1 LENGRAPLNIRRM
14 RNLRSSFVCLLLCF
28 VACLVPITAPAASPD
43 EDRAE
48 KVVARFLKDYLGN
61 GYLDYFR
68 ESTLVTPAA
77 KAALRKLEAAAKKKS
92 PEVPL
97 DHDPVVQGQD
107 HAETY
112 RVENIVIIGDKAT
125 AEGVAEGFPKIPL
138 RLVRTKGGWLID
150 GAGEINP
157 AKS

>member
-1 LENGRAPLNIRRM
+1 M
-14 RNLRSSFVCLLLCF
+14 RNLRSSLICLLLSF
-28 VACLVPITAPAASPD
+28 AACLVPGSAPAASPD

-48 KVVARFLKDYLGN
+48 KVATRFLKDYLSS

-68 ESTLVTPAA
+68 ESPLVTAAA

-97 DHDPVVQGQD
+97 DHDPVLQGQD
-107 HAETY
+107 HAGTY
-112 RVENIVIIGDKAT
+112 RVENIVITGDKAT
-125 AEGVAEGFPKIPL
+125 MEGVAEGFPNIPL

-157 AKS
+157 ALRPAKS

>member
-1 LENGRAPLNIRRM
+1 M
-14 RNLRSSFVCLLLCF
+14 RNLRSSLVCLLLSF
-28 VACLVPITAPAASPD
+28 VACLAPLSASAASPD

-48 KVVARFLKDYLGN
+48 KVATRFLKDYLGG

-68 ESTLVTPAA
+68 ESTLVTTAA
-77 KAALRKLEAAAKKKS
+77 KAALRKLEAAAKKRN
-92 PEVPL
+92 PELGL

-112 RVENIVIIGDKAT
+112 RIENIVIDGDKAT
-125 AEGVAEGFPKIPL
+125 GEGVAEGFPKIPL
-138 RLVRTKGGWLID
+138 RLVRAKGGWLID

-157 AKS
+157 APKAKS

>member
-1 LENGRAPLNIRRM
+1 M
-14 RNLRSSFVCLLLCF
+14 RNLRSSLVCLLLSF
-28 VACLVPITAPAASPD
+28 AACLAPLSVSAASPD

-48 KVVARFLKDYLGN
+48 KVATRFLKDYLGG

-77 KAALRKLEAAAKKKS
+77 KAALRKLEAAAKKKA
-92 PEVPL
+92 PELGL
-97 DHDPVVQGQD
+97 DRDPVVQGQD
-107 HAETY
+107 HAENY
-112 RVENIVIIGDKAT
+112 RLENLIIAGDKAT
-125 AEGVAEGFPKIPL
+125 VEGVAEGFPNISL

-157 AKS
+157 GPKAKS

>member
-1 LENGRAPLNIRRM
+1 M
-14 RNLRSSFVCLLLCF
+14 RNLRSSLVCLLLCLMAST
-28 VACLVPITAPAASPD
+28 VSTTALAASPD

-48 KVVARFLKDYLGN
+48 KVATRFLKDYLSS

-68 ESTLVTPAA
+68 ESPLVTAAA
-77 KAALRKLEAAAKKKS
+77 KAALRKMEAAAKKKS

-97 DHDPVVQGQD
+97 DHDPVVLGQD

-112 RVENIVIIGDKAT
+112 SIENIVITGDKAT
-125 AEGVAEGFPKIPL
+125 VEGVAEGFPKIPL

-157 AKS
+157 GPKAKS